1 MLNIDAKKYVK
12 YMSEVKNI
20 KTWQIDA
27 GYPWGTAS
35 IEEVTSSYNLLT
47 TEIQQDTELS
57 EEQKKELISEIEK
70 TKISLEARKNELE
83 EAIEKMA
90 RIPETEYKEL
100 LRKSDDYLRM
110 CYERDLDNG
119 RLNRFDEQNRNWEY
133 LIRKLFGGVEQRMY
147 DDDPSKHNVLTSYY
161 VFFTPEEINGILNE
175 NKDVLEA
182 AYKRIKEEYP
192 NIASDLADDI
202 TDITNSKEDKIE
214 QK

>member
-1 MLNIDAKKYVK
+1 MLNIDAKKYVE
-12 YMSEVKNI
+12 YMSEVKRI

-110 CYERDLDNG
+110 CDERDFDNG

-133 LIRKLFGGVEQRMY
+133 LIRKLFGGIEQRMY
-147 DDDPSKHNVLTSYY
+147 DDDPSKHNVLASYY

-192 NIASDLADDI
+192 NIATDLADDI
-202 TDITNSKEDKIE
+202 TDITNSKEDKT
-214 QK
+214 K